1 MTVRENE
8 IRIENVEDEVSGL
21 DKRVT
26 RLETDFT
33 VLVSKLDLLIKMGRL
48 IVGMVAAANTPPAA
62 DCRKCRRV
70 GVVAIV
76 LFRSCCGVMANYSRT
91 AVRLQRR
98 PVGLAQDGRCR

>member
-8 IRIENVEDEVSGL
+8 MRIDNVEEDVSDL

-48 IVGMVAAANTPPAA
+48 IVGMVAA
-62 DCRKCRRV
+62 
-70 GVVAIV
+70 
-76 LFRSCCGVMANYSRT
+76 
-91 AVRLQRR
+91 
-98 PVGLAQDGRCR
+98 GLGWDFGIQGGMI